1 MTQDPSRF
9 HTNSQHPNFEFLEI
23 TQDYKVAEVCA
34 QWPMLAEV
42 FSGAE
47 TASADSEAA
56 HDTTGIAEDSM
67 PVDEPVA

>member
-9 HTNSQHPNFEFLEI
+9 HINSQHPNFEFLEI

-34 QWPMLAEV
+34 QWPMLGEIFSDTVIAAEG
-42 FSGAE
+42 SQAE
-47 TASADSEAA
+47 HDRTGMADE
-56 HDTTGIAEDSM
+56 SM